1 MKQITIKAARHI
13 CSMPACKSTNTYKV
27 SGSPNTLGG
36 FYLCGDCIKT
46 LARLCED
53 MGGEKKPRTAKK
65 ERAV

>member
-1 MKQITIKAARHI
+1 MKQITVKQARHI
-13 CSMPACKSTNTYKV
+13 CSMPACKNTDTFKV

-46 LARLCED
+46 LARLAA
-53 MGGEKKPRTAKK
+53 GSAEKKPRAAKK